1 MMSRFIEDYLTVIK
15 TVRPSPSSPL
25 EWVPQASMLF
35 RICGQVLSLEQR
47 LRVTEERLTHER
59 SDRANNLSQ
68 VEEKLL
74 TDNAKLQ
81 VLFSWS
87 WCTLLWWSMI
97 DCQTTGTVLLL
108 LSHTAVIKRHC
119 QAAGTV
125 LLLPLFT
132 SPTTGTVLLLSL
144 CTSQTAGTILLFL
157 TCSSVVCK
165 FDTNQSDFVSC
176 AF

>member
-1 MMSRFIEDYLTVIK
+1 
-15 TVRPSPSSPL
+15 
-25 EWVPQASMLF
+25 MLF

-87 WCTLLWWSMI
+87 
-97 DCQTTGTVLLL
+97 
-108 LSHTAVIKRHC
+108 
-119 QAAGTV
+119 
-125 LLLPLFT
+125 
-132 SPTTGTVLLLSL
+132 
-144 CTSQTAGTILLFL
+144 
-157 TCSSVVCK
+157 
-165 FDTNQSDFVSC
+165 
-176 AF
+176 